1 MAAFLAEK
9 QKYEGAAF
17 VIVYIFLYGLLSK
30 HASQPVE
37 IREAAR
43 TFPYYL

>member
-17 VIVYIFLYGLLSK
+17 VIVYIFLYGLFL
-30 HASQPVE
+30 
-37 IREAAR
+37 
-43 TFPYYL
+43 